1 MGRNSTIHAVSP
13 PFNSRILGSLIRK
26 RSLVRIQ
33 DRPLISAVPGSIW
46 AQTASRCGPPL
57 LLRVKIVFGRK
68 ALWVLGFGWVA
79 GWKTRLRVGRRRAAG
94 HGSRGWSARRAVCH
108 DYEAS
113 AGAGQGGRSA
123 ANCGSFEAV
132 TTSEIVERAGRLL
145 AEAAPP
151 ESRVILFG
159 SHGRGEAGPDSDFDF
174 LVIEPSV
181 ASKAAEMV
189 RLRAALDPLKVAADV
204 VVVASEYAEAWGD
217 LPGTLIHDALT
228 EGRVLAET

>member
-1 MGRNSTIHAVSP
+1 LERDSSG
-13 PFNSRILGSLIRK
+13 
-26 RSLVRIQ
+26 
-33 DRPLISAVPGSIW
+33 
-46 AQTASRCGPPL
+46 L
-57 LLRVKIVFGRK
+57 LLSFQPSKP
-68 ALWVLGFGWVA
+68 LG
-79 GWKTRLRVGRRRAAG
+79 L
-94 HGSRGWSARRAVCH
+94 
-108 DYEAS
+108 
-113 AGAGQGGRSA
+113 GRSA

-132 TTSEIVERAGRLL
+132 MTSEIVERAGRLL
-145 AEAAPP
+145 ADAAPP